1 MAEDAGDGTAA
12 SRPGIG
18 TGPGKLLITLYG
30 IFAVGATSRAVF
42 ELSTKY
48 HEAPLAYVLSAVAAV
63 VYVFITA
70 SLVRGGEAARKVA
83 LLCCSAEL
91 LGVLVVGT
99 WTLVDTE
106 AFPDSTVWSNY
117 GMGYVFLP
125 LVLPVTGLL
134 WLRRSRQDAHG

>member
-1 MAEDAGDGTAA
+1 MAEGGQGPAA
-12 SRPGIG
+12 APRPGIG
-18 TGPGKLLITLYG
+18 TGPGKLLITVYG

-48 HEAPLAYVLSAVAAV
+48 QEAPLAYALSAVAAV

-70 SLVRGGEAARKVA
+70 SLVRGGEAARRVA

-99 WTLVDTE
+99 WTLVDRG
-106 AFPDSTVWSNY
+106 AFPDTTVWSDY

-125 LVLPVTGLL
+125 LILPVTGLL
-134 WLRRSRQDAHG
+134 WLRRSRQDTHG